1 MTKSNQSRKN
11 KRKVT
16 REKLN
21 TVRGSVVHTMSYRG
35 STSQYCALD
44 STSVDKLKAYRDHN
58 LLYPKNVILS
68 FRIQRS
74 A

>member
-1 MTKSNQSRKN
+1 MPKNKQSRKK

-16 REKLN
+16 REKFN
-21 TVRGSVVHTMSYRG
+21 TVRGTVVHTVSYRG

-44 STSVDKLKAYRDHN
+44 ETSVDKLKAYRDDSF
-58 LLYPKNVILS
+58 LYPQSVILS

>member
-1 MTKSNQSRKN
+1 VPKSNQRRKK

-16 REKLN
+16 REELN
-21 TVRGSVVHTMSYRG
+21 TVRGAVVHTVSYRG

-44 STSVDKLKAYRDHN
+44 STSIDKLKTYRDDSF
-58 LLYPKNVILS
+58 LYPQSVILS